1 MSPAAAVSSSSSAAV
16 ACDADPRFRLDFQ
29 RIAHALHP
37 TTLILRKQTA
47 IFFFSNCC
55 PTGRHHSFLVAW
67 PRLFVYAYRSVFAI
81 VT

>member
-1 MSPAAAVSSSSSAAV
+1 MSPAAAVSSSSSSAAV

-29 RIAHALHP
+29 RIAHALHS
-37 TTLILRKQTA
+37 TTLILRKQTT
-47 IFFFSNCC
+47 IFFSNCC
-55 PTGRHHSFLVAW
+55 PTGRHHPFLVAW